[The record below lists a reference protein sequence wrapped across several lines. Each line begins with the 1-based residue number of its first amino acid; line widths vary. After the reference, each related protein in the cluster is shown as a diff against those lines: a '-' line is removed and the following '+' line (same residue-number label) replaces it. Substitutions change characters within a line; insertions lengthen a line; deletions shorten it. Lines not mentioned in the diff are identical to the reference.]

1 MIVSMKVLDQLLDRL
16 RQIVR
21 RAMDRLAIFLNRVAR
36 GRLTPDAITLIS
48 LFAHL
53 PIAWLIGNGFFL
65 LAAPLLALFGLLD
78 ALDGAM
84 ARLQK
89 KASAAGMLLDAT
101 TDRMKEIFLY
111 TGIAFWFV
119 EHNQMYGAVWAVMA
133 IGGSLL
139 VSYVKAK
146 GETAVAGSGL
156 PPAVVN
162 RLFQDGLVRFEVR
175 MTLLILGLLAQQLLP
190 FVIGIALLSW
200 MTAISR
206 LIFISRKLRA

>member
-1 MIVSMKVLDQLLDRL
+1 MKALDQLLDRL

-21 RAMDRLAIFLNRVAR
+21 SAMNQLAIFLNQMTH
-36 GRLTPDAITLIS
+36 GKLTPDIITLTG

-53 PIAWLIGNGFFL
+53 PIALLIGQGFFL
-65 LAAPLLALFGLLD
+65 FAAPLLVIFGLLD

-111 TGIAFWFV
+111 AGIAFWFV
-119 EHNQMYGAVWAVMA
+119 ENDQTYGAVWAVAA

-156 PPAVVN
+156 SHAAVN
-162 RLFQDGLVRFEVR
+162 RLFQDGLFRFEIR
-175 MTLLILGLLAQQLLP
+175 MTLLVIGLLVHQLLP
-190 FVIGIALLSW
+190 LVVCITLFSW
-200 MTAISR
+200 MTAMSR
-206 LIFISRKLRA
+206 LISISRKLRA